1 MGACSFR
8 NSTKARNM
16 HDAYRDLVDAAN
28 SQYGNDVYNG
38 TISTTDGY
46 RDVTSNFK
54 SSGKDLSTYID
65 EMLDKSSKR
74 DCFGICVEEP
84 KSNPNKIK
92 SQVEH
97 HVVKGTRKWDLW
109 FIVTEWDTEIGKF
122 KTKTEALKC
131 ARKHTETTTRRTR
144 IHMEKRVQGSSQVA
158 TINYKASSS
167 EKPGKYVFFGWA
179 AE

>member
-144 IHMEKRVQGSSQVA
+144 IHMEKRVQGNSQVA
-158 TINYKASSS
+158 TINYKQSSS

>member
-131 ARKHTETTTRRTR
+131 ARKRTEATTLRTR
-144 IHMEKRVQGSSQVA
+144 IHMEKRVQGNSQVA
-158 TINYKASSS
+158 TINYKQSSS

>member
-1 MGACSFR
+1 MGACTFR
-8 NSTKARNM
+8 NSATAKNM
-16 HDAYRDLVDAAN
+16 HDAYRDLVDDAT
-28 SQYGNDVYNG
+28 SEYGNDVYNG

-74 DCFGICVEEP
+74 DCFGICVEQP

-92 SQVEH
+92 SQVQH

-109 FIVTEWDTEIGKF
+109 FIVTEWGDEIGKF

-131 ARKHTETTTRRTR
+131 ARKHTEATTRKTS